1 MTVPVQNP
9 YNSYNANGSTTQFR
23 YEFLIKDA
31 SDLSVT
37 LDGAVVDKSKYTLTN
52 VGQSNGGDITFTT
65 APVAGLLIIRRA
77 VIAQRLTDY
86 QDNGPLRAED
96 VNRDF
101 DRVVMM
107 IQDKQADSDTALK
120 HPLGQNGTSAP
131 YTYDANG
138 GRIIDLGT
146 PTADTDAATK
156 KYVDDLYVDK
166 AAQAVRQ
173 AEAARDAAA
182 ASATAAASSQQSAS
196 SSQTAA
202 SGSQTAAKTSE
213 TNAANSAS
221 AAAASASAAAGSAST
236 ASTAAGTA
244 TGAATTAT
252 QAASGATQ
260 QANQASGSATAAGQ
274 SATAAAGSA
283 TTAGQQAGAAAG
295 SAAAAFN
302 AQKAAEKARDEAVNV
317 APGNYMLK
325 TNNLADLANKA
336 SARGNLQVD
345 SVRQSTGATSGDYNA
360 FTNPQT
366 TYELRIANNGEW
378 RVARNTDNT
387 TSALS
392 VGAGGTGATNAADA
406 RTNLA
411 LNRFSQADRQT
422 YVFSGDGT
430 KKLFI
435 DNAGTWGAWNN
446 SIDGA
451 IPLAVANGGTGVTNA
466 ADARSS
472 LECFMGST
480 GSLGGLNLNTLV
492 NRNQAGMYFQHSN
505 ASSTPANNYP
515 QQQAGS
521 LVVTSTGVGGA
532 DGSSGV
538 IQEYTTYWDQRKFIR
553 SWDGQAWKP
562 WKEVVT
568 YNTPAEEM
576 AKTFHVMY
584 DGYPTTEISAPNLPS
599 GVYYCGDATNPGGN
613 GKPFYYAQILTLA
626 ENAGVSGNWTQ
637 VAFSTLTDSAPR
649 IRRRNAVPATL
660 GTWKDFLVYG
670 LNATTDTNGFYKV
683 SSPVIKLKG
692 DGTAETNQESEGIT
706 VERLGVGEYR
716 VEGVLGFNSDP
727 AWGGTSGG
735 FVVPHNGNG
744 LPLLWVDYDVA
755 ENGDLIIKT
764 YHREHLNVPEYA
776 RNHIDG
782 VSDGDP
788 VDIPAGRWV
797 DLRVEMPDDSVYN
810 TNLKAAEKDAAER
823 EKEFNKRAAEEASK
837 AAEEKRSK
845 E

>member
-52 VGQSNGGDITFTT
+52 VGQSNGGDVTFST

-107 IQDKQADSDTALK
+107 IQDKQADADTALK

-182 ASATAAASSQQSAS
+182 VSANAAAASQQSAS
-196 SSQTAA
+196 SSQSAA

-295 SAAAAFN
+295 SATAAFN
-302 AQKAAEKARDEAVNV
+302 AQKAAEKARDEAINV

-325 TNNLADLANKA
+325 TNNLSDLTNKEL
-336 SARGNLQVD
+336 AREALQVETVKRANAGQPGGY
-345 SVRQSTGATSGDYNA
+345 SAFQS
-360 FTNPQT
+360 PT
-366 TYELRIANNGEW
+366 TAYEMRIANDGGW
-378 RVARNTDNT
+378 RVVSNIDNAKT
-387 TSALS
+387 MPLL
-392 VGAGGTGATNAADA
+392 VDYGGTGALNAADA
-406 RTNLA
+406 RANLA
-411 LNRFSQADRQT
+411 LNRFSQADSSQT

-435 DNAGTWGAWNN
+435 DDAGTWGAWNN

-451 IPLAVANGGTGVTNA
+451 IALTVSRGGTGALNVIDARVNLGLGSFETDGSESRMRDPTNPKRYVFCNNTTSAWGAYDLAQNKAIPLAVGNGGTGA
-466 ADARSS
+466 ATTATAARS
-472 LECFMGST
+472 LKVMGD
-480 GSLGGLNLNTLV
+480 GLPE
-492 NRNQAGMYFQHSN
+492 NQLDL
-505 ASSTPANNYP
+505 P
-515 QQQAGS
+515 QMS
-521 LVVTSTGVGGA
+521 
-532 DGSSGV
+532 
-538 IQEYTTYWDQRKFIR
+538 
-553 SWDGQAWKP
+553 
-562 WKEVVT
+562 
-568 YNTPAEEM
+568 
-576 AKTFHVMY
+576 
-584 DGYPTTEISAPNLPS
+584 S
-599 GVYYCGDATNPGGN
+599 GVYYCGDATNAGGN
-613 GKPFYYAQILTLA
+613 GKPFNYAQILNLA
-626 ENAGVSGNWTQ
+626 ENSGVSGNWTQ
-637 VAFSTLTDSAPR
+637 VAFSTLVNAAPR
-649 IRRRNAVPATL
+649 IRRRNAYPATL
-660 GTWKDFLVYG
+660 SDWTTFVVSG
-670 LNATTDTNGFYKV
+670 LNAAVDVNGFYKTA
-683 SSPVIKLKG
+683 SPVIKLKG
-692 DGTAETNQESEGIT
+692 DGTAETNQESEGVT

-776 RNHIDG
+776 RNHIEG

-823 EKEFNKRAAEEASK
+823 EKEFNKRAAEEAAKAAKEAKEFAEASK
-837 AAEEKRSK
+837 AAE
-845 E
+845 

>member
-52 VGQSNGGDITFTT
+52 VGQSNGGDVTFST

-107 IQDKQADSDTALK
+107 IQDKQADADTALK

-156 KYVDDLYVDK
+156 KYVDDLYIDK

-182 ASATAAASSQQSAS
+182 VSANAAAASQQSAS
-196 SSQTAA
+196 SSQSAA
-202 SGSQTAAKTSE
+202 SGSQIAAKTSE

-221 AAAASASAAAGSAST
+221 AAATSASAAAGSAST

-302 AQKAAEKARDEAVNV
+302 AQKAAEKARDEAINV
-317 APGNYMLK
+317 APGNYVLK
-325 TNNLADLANKA
+325 TNNLSDLADKSTARANLNVQGAKCVTSTA
-336 SARGNLQVD
+336 AGDFNALSSPDDKLNLLIANNGTWGVQSTAGVITPLLVERGGTGATDIDSARYNLQVD
-345 SVRQSTGATSGDYNA
+345 PVRTSRGTTSGEYNA
-360 FTNPQT
+360 FTCPNKS
-366 TYELRIANNGEW
+366 YELRIANDGSW
-378 RVARNTDNT
+378 RVANNATNA
-387 TSALS
+387 TSPLA
-392 VGAGGTGATNAADA
+392 VENGGTGAKDTADA
-406 RTNLA
+406 R
-411 LNRFSQADRQT
+411 
-422 YVFSGDGT
+422 
-430 KKLFI
+430 
-435 DNAGTWGAWNN
+435 
-446 SIDGA
+446 
-451 IPLAVANGGTGVTNA
+451 
-466 ADARSS
+466 
-472 LECFMGST
+472 
-480 GSLGGLNLNTLV
+480 
-492 NRNQAGMYFQHSN
+492 
-505 ASSTPANNYP
+505 
-515 QQQAGS
+515 
-521 LVVTSTGVGGA
+521 
-532 DGSSGV
+532 
-538 IQEYTTYWDQRKFIR
+538 
-553 SWDGQAWKP
+553 
-562 WKEVVT
+562 
-568 YNTPAEEM
+568 
-576 AKTFHVMY
+576 
-584 DGYPTTEISAPNLPS
+584 
-599 GVYYCGDATNPGGN
+599 
-613 GKPFYYAQILTLA
+613 
-626 ENAGVSGNWTQ
+626 
-637 VAFSTLTDSAPR
+637 
-649 IRRRNAVPATL
+649 ATL
-660 GTWKDFLVYG
+660 GITALGLGSDYPLPSTGAKQATGFYSIEGGSNQVPPQAVGTGCGLVHISGLTYG
-670 LNATTDTNGFYKV
+670 LDIAGVMGGGARLFARTYAGDVGQTWREFWSDGNTTTDANGNLKP
-683 SSPVIKLKG
+683 SSPIVKLKG
-692 DGTAETNQESEGIT
+692 DGTAELNEEAEGVM
-706 VERLGVGEYR
+706 VERIDTGVYK
-716 VEGVLGFNSDP
+716 VSGVLGFNSDP
-727 AWGGTSGG
+727 VWGGAAGG
-735 FVVPHNGNG
+735 YVIPQNGNG

-755 ENGDLIIKT
+755 EDGDLTIKT
-764 YHREHLNVPEYA
+764 YHREHLNAPEYA
-776 RNHIDG
+776 RNHIEG

-788 VDIPAGRWV
+788 VDIPAGRWI
-797 DLRVEMPDDSVYN
+797 DLRVEMPDDR
-810 TNLKAAEKDAAER
+810 KQ
-823 EKEFNKRAAEEASK
+823 
-837 AAEEKRSK
+837 
-845 E
+845 